1 MTISNETKVGAL
13 TAIAITFMILGFNFL
28 KGKTLLKTGNYIY
41 AKYTN
46 TKGIMVS
53 NPVFINGYSV
63 GSVFELENSDKNLS
77 SIVVTIKLKDNY
89 NLPTNSIASIKENP
103 LGTASINIA
112 LGDSREYLKT
122 GDTVQTANVPGLLDN
137 ALDKLT
143 PVSDQIKTTLQSL
156 ESVLKNI
163 NSIVDPKTKNNLQEV
178 IANINKTTTSLVV
191 SSVSL
196 QSMMNEQSGAITQS
210 MNNVAGFTKNL
221 ADNNAKVTNMMSNI
235 EKTTEN
241 LSKADIKGSV
251 EQMKASI
258 TNLNLILS
266 KLNSK
271 DGSLGK
277 LMNDTALY
285 NNLNNTI
292 RSTNIL
298 IDDLRV
304 HPKRYVNVS
313 VFGKKDKT
321 EPLMAPL
328 ADSTL
333 KKQP

>member
-1 MTISNETKVGAL
+1 MTISNETKVGTL

-41 AKYTN
+41 AKYTD
-46 TKGIMVS
+46 TKGIMIS
-53 NPVFINGYSV
+53 NPVFINGFSV
-63 GSVFELENSDKNLS
+63 GSVFELENSDRNLS

-89 NLPTNSIASIKENP
+89 IIAINSIAHIKENP
-103 LGTASINIA
+103 LGTASIIIN
-112 LGDSREYLKT
+112 LGDSKEYLKT
-122 GDTVQTANVPGLLDN
+122 GDTVLTTNAPGLLDN
-137 ALDKLT
+137 VMNKLT
-143 PVSDQIKTTLQSL
+143 PVTDQITTTLRSL
-156 ESVLKNI
+156 EGVLKNI
-163 NSIVDPKTKNNLQEV
+163 NSIVDPTTKNNLQEV
-178 IANINKTTTSLVV
+178 IANINKTTASLVV
-191 SSVSL
+191 SSASL

-210 MNNVAGFTKNL
+210 MNNVVGFTKNL
-221 ADNNAKVTNMMSNI
+221 ADNNTKVTHMMSNI

-241 LSKADIKGSV
+241 LSKADISGSI

-258 TNLNLILS
+258 TNLNRILA

-277 LMNDTALY
+277 LMNDTVLY
-285 NNLNNTI
+285 HNLNNTI

-304 HPKRYVNVS
+304 HPKRYVSFS

-321 EPLMAPL
+321 VSLMAPL

-333 KKQP
+333 NKQP

>member
-1 MTISNETKVGAL
+1 M
-13 TAIAITFMILGFNFL
+13 
-28 KGKTLLKTGNYIY
+28 
-41 AKYTN
+41 
-46 TKGIMVS
+46 
-53 NPVFINGYSV
+53 
-63 GSVFELENSDKNLS
+63 
-77 SIVVTIKLKDNY
+77 
-89 NLPTNSIASIKENP
+89 
-103 LGTASINIA
+103 
-112 LGDSREYLKT
+112 
-122 GDTVQTANVPGLLDN
+122 
-137 ALDKLT
+137 
-143 PVSDQIKTTLQSL
+143 
-156 ESVLKNI
+156 
-163 NSIVDPKTKNNLQEV
+163 
-178 IANINKTTTSLVV
+178 VV
-191 SSVSL
+191 SSASL

-271 DGSLGK
+271 DGSMGK

-304 HPKRYVNVS
+304 HPKRYLNVS

-321 EPLMAPL
+321 VPLMAPI

-333 KKQP
+333 KK